1 MDSAII
7 VAIVSGAFT
16 LVGTFLGIITS
27 TKLSNYRI
35 DQLEEKVEKHNQV
48 IDRVYHLEQRDAV
61 VDEDLKTIDRRIND
75 LEVYHK

>member
-35 DQLEEKVEKHNQV
+35 EQLEEKVEKHNQV

>member
-1 MDSAII
+1 MDSTVI

-16 LVGTFLGIITS
+16 LIGTFLGIITS

-35 DQLEEKVEKHNQV
+35 EQLEEKVEKHNQV

>member
-35 DQLEEKVEKHNQV
+35 EQLEEKVEKHNQV

-75 LEVYHK
+75 LEEYHK

>member
-1 MDSAII
+1 MDSAVI

-35 DQLEEKVEKHNQV
+35 EQLEEKVEKHNQV

-75 LEVYHK
+75 LEEYHK

>member
-1 MDSAII
+1 MDSAVI

-16 LVGTFLGIITS
+16 LIGTFLGIITS

-35 DQLEEKVEKHNQV
+35 EQLEEKVEKHNQV